1 MQTIEIVMVAP
12 SRVGKTSLIAAMYE
26 YIKPA
31 FEKTHCYIEPVGNTV
46 NELQRLKIDLYK
58 MFEESDAVEFRGG
71 GVSASVSPRE
81 YKFRIGKIGKS
92 ADLELV
98 FIDLPGGFYTTADE
112 DLKKQV
118 NEIIKRAL
126 VTFIPIDTA
135 ALFAGNNETNAI
147 NEEINQPELI
157 KSFYNELLN
166 NGDLLK
172 NKLVFL
178 TPVKCEKYNQQHN
191 GIEEIFQ
198 KFCNNKD
205 YKSLLRLFTNEE
217 IRSTV
222 ELIFCPVETL
232 GGIHV
237 VRTERDK
244 DGNPEHVLKRMGS
257 YAPRNCH
264 LPLSYLFY
272 YILRTVKEQ
281 KNQNPVWSWFR
292 NLFKVNT
299 YLEESI
305 NALVKDIKEA
315 RMENEMFILESKMT
329 EVKNK
334 SIESYI
340 L

>member
-31 FEKTHCYIEPVGNTV
+31 FEKTQCYIEPVGSTV

-58 MFEESDAVEFRGG
+58 MFEESSHAEFRGG
-71 GVSASVSPRE
+71 GISASVSPRE

-98 FIDLPGGFYTTADE
+98 FIDLPGGFYTTDNDE
-112 DLKKQV
+112 IKKQV

-135 ALFAGNNETNAI
+135 ALFASNNKLNAI
-147 NEEINQPELI
+147 NEEINQPSFI
-157 KSFYNELLN
+157 KSFYNDLLN
-166 NGDLLK
+166 NGDLMK
-172 NKLVFL
+172 NKLVFV
-178 TPVKCEKYNQQHN
+178 TPVKCEKYNQLPN
-191 GIEEIFQ
+191 GTEEIFQ
-198 KFCNNKD
+198 KLCD
-205 YKSLLRLFTNEE
+205 DETYRSLLSLFTNEE
-217 IRSTV
+217 TNSAI

-244 DGNPEHVLKRMGS
+244 DGNPEHILKRIGS

-292 NLFKVNT
+292 NLFKMNT

-305 NALVKDIKEA
+305 EVLSKGIKEA
-315 RMENEMFILESKMT
+315 RTKHEMFILQTKMPN
-329 EVKNK
+329 VQNK
-334 SIESYI
+334 SIKTYI
-340 L
+340 P